1 MQFRPLLLVLAA
13 LLPAACGTSNYYLLP
28 EAAPAAAR
36 RAPVSTVVV
45 AELSLPTYVDAIEL
59 AVLQKDGVVSLEKK
73 ELWADTPRRAMTRHL
88 ANALDQRLS
97 AKVSTE
103 PWPSFDAPGLRVEVT
118 VDRMIGT
125 PDGSLD
131 FAGQYFVTTPASGR
145 IVFER
150 ALRHPGASPGSGICR
165 AAGGSRPR
173 ARSSG
178 RPDISNDRARW
189 GRRLTATGGLAGS
202 GHARRLPARPKR
214 PRASGPRATVDPELR
229 RLELVVRAAELT
241 VGRDLA
247 LVRHHGGDLLGRI
260 SR

>member
-1 MQFRPLLLVLAA
+1 MRFRPLLLVLAA

-145 IVFER
+145 IVLSERFVIQVPPQGPGYAALLAAHAR
-150 ALRHPGASPGSGICR
+150 AL
-165 AAGGSRPR
+165 
-173 ARSSG
+173 
-178 RPDISNDRARW
+178 
-189 GRRLTATGGLAGS
+189 
-202 GHARRLPARPKR
+202 
-214 PRASGPRATVDPELR
+214 
-229 RLELVVRAAELT
+229 
-241 VGRDLA
+241 
-247 LVRHHGGDLLGRI
+247 DLLADQISATIGRGGAGA
-260 SR
+260 